1 MKKLMLALFVCVIGI
16 LSIPGR
22 SFSADTLLIADFES
36 HPNNLGGEVGVYG
49 SLEPNWDDKA
59 TPYSW
64 YYTKDVPGY
73 DAINAH
79 GGKQSF
85 RLVNALGSKK
95 AETWGS
101 FSADLGQVTDAV
113 PVPKKVQSK
122 DASSYKYLVFWVK
135 GEKGGEMME
144 MLFRDS
150 HAPSYMPQ
158 ARYKVESA
166 TKEWKKVSIPLAE
179 ISKQGVDMKSLD
191 NIGIAFGPDAGN
203 APGAII
209 YIDDM
214 AFSND

>member
-113 PVPKKVQSK
+113 PVPKRMVEPIILRMKN
-122 DASSYKYLVFWVK
+122 DAYEEATRMVKHIGELMCGLGRHAEFAAYLADVK
-135 GEKGGEMME
+135 LRHKPKRNLMK
-144 MLFRDS
+144 L
-150 HAPSYMPQ
+150 
-158 ARYKVESA
+158 
-166 TKEWKKVSIPLAE
+166 LA
-179 ISKQGVDMKSLD
+179 GV
-191 NIGIAFGPDAGN
+191 
-203 APGAII
+203 
-209 YIDDM
+209 
-214 AFSND
+214 